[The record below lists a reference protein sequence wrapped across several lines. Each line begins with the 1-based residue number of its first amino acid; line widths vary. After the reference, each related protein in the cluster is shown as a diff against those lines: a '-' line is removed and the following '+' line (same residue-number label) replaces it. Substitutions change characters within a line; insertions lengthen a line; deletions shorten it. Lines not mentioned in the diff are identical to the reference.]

1 MSTPDST
8 TQTWT
13 LPVGPLHVALE
24 EPMYF
29 KLDVDGEI
37 VRNVEITAG
46 HVHRGMEALAMRRN
60 LFQNIVLTERVCSL
74 CSNSHPFTYCMAV
87 EHLAGI
93 EVPARA
99 DHLRV
104 VAEEIKRTA
113 SHLFNVAILAHI
125 IGFKSLFMHVMEV
138 REIMQDIKETVY
150 GNRMDLAANCIGG
163 VKYDVDAELLAMLLA
178 GLDKVERNAREI
190 YRIYASDPM
199 VTGRTTGIGVL
210 PPDEA
215 RRFGVVGPVARGSG
229 LAVDVRR
236 DVPYAAYPQLSFDV
250 ITEEGCDVRARAL
263 VRLREVFESISI
275 IRQCVATLP
284 EGAMTVIMPEI
295 PAGQSVA
302 RSEAPPRRAHVLP
315 AHRRH
320 RHPQPAQ
327 VARPVLHELGR
338 PRRDDA
344 RRQRRRH
351 PAHREQHRPLHLLHG
366 ALGET
371 MHEASIVAGI
381 MRIVEEEAA
390 RHDVTRI
397 ARVRLRVGLL
407 TGVEPRT
414 LTACFELYSEGTV
427 AEGASLDLETVP
439 ALGTCHAC
447 GATFDLHRR
456 CFACPTCGNDDI
468 TLEGGRELTIA
479 GLEVPQPEGATA

>member
-215 RRFGVVGPVARGSG
+215 SAWWAPWRG
-229 LAVDVRR
+229 
-236 DVPYAAYPQLSFDV
+236 
-250 ITEEGCDVRARAL
+250 
-263 VRLREVFESISI
+263 
-275 IRQCVATLP
+275 
-284 EGAMTVIMPEI
+284 
-295 PAGQSVA
+295 
-302 RSEAPPRRAHVLP
+302 
-315 AHRRH
+315 
-320 RHPQPAQ
+320 
-327 VARPVLHELGR
+327 
-338 PRRDDA
+338 
-344 RRQRRRH
+344 
-351 PAHREQHRPLHLLHG
+351 
-366 ALGET
+366 
-371 MHEASIVAGI
+371 
-381 MRIVEEEAA
+381 
-390 RHDVTRI
+390 
-397 ARVRLRVGLL
+397 
-407 TGVEPRT
+407 
-414 LTACFELYSEGTV
+414 
-427 AEGASLDLETVP
+427 VP
-439 ALGTCHAC
+439 ALPSTCA
-447 GATFDLHRR
+447 AT
-456 CFACPTCGNDDI
+456 CPMPPTRNS
-468 TLEGGRELTIA
+468 RSM
-479 GLEVPQPEGATA
+479 